1 MGNSSYKK
9 GSTKINRMLTIEQE
23 HVLIKKAQEDITQF
37 EPLYDRYYLPIF
49 YYVSKRTENKDTAG
63 EITSIV
69 FLKALENIKK
79 YRFQGLPFSSWL
91 FRIAQNTLM
100 DMYRQH
106 KSVRIIDVSTQQLE
120 AINMELDTGEKE
132 EQLEAIRTLIP
143 DLPAEEI
150 TLIELRYF
158 EQLRFKEIAEILDIT
173 EQSARVKTHRLLV
186 KIKGIL
192 NLNLKK

>member
-1 MGNSSYKK
+1 
-9 GSTKINRMLTIEQE
+9 MLTIEQE
-23 HVLIKKAQEDITQF
+23 HVLIKKAQEDIAQF
-37 EPLYDRYYLPIF
+37 EPLYDRYYLPVF
-49 YYVSKRTENKDTAG
+49 YYVSKRTENKDVAG

-69 FLKALENIKK
+69 FLKVLENLKK

-106 KSVRIIDVSTQQLE
+106 KLVRIIDVSTKQLE
-120 AINMELDTGEKE
+120 SIHQELDTGEKE
-132 EQLEAIRTLIP
+132 KQLEAILALIP
-143 DLPAEEI
+143 VLSAEEI

-158 EQLRFKEIAEILDIT
+158 EQLRFKEIAEILNIT
-173 EQSARVKTHRLLV
+173 EQSARVKTHRIIV
-186 KIKGIL
+186 KIKGML